1 MLEES
6 LKSAVLSELG
16 GINYEKWQRELD
28 QTIKGEITKEYIPV
42 VADRLKMKINI
53 TQNFKPW
60 PRGTEI

>member
-1 MLEES
+1 
-6 LKSAVLSELG
+6 VLSELD